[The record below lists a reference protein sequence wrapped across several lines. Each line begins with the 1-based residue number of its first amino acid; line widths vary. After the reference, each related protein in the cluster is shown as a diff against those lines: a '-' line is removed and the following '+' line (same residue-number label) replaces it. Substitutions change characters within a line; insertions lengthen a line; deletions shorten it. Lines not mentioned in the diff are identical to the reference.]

1 MEILL
6 HKPDA
11 NGTPKNYIYKVI
23 QYPVSINISLVASK
37 IFSELPF
44 AIIHTCDIHY

>member
-37 IFSELPF
+37 IFSELLGELGEMFSAPL
-44 AIIHTCDIHY
+44 

>member
-1 MEILL
+1 MSFYPTPVFLSKHLWKVMEILL

-23 QYPVSINISLVASK
+23 
-37 IFSELPF
+37 
-44 AIIHTCDIHY
+44 